1 MSESKVDDKSQV
13 MVLTMG
19 ALLALHAHESK
30 GIARLYRRFKATFHE
45 EISLPPARPISLKSR
60 AKHKA
65 AVLAAKSKA
74 QAVGPGVGQGGV
86 QADPS
91 LHSRDLGAE
100 QHQH

>member
-74 QAVGPGVGQGGV
+74 QS
-86 QADPS
+86 ADPS